1 MHVTGQFSEG
11 PFGQLKKDVFTVS
24 RLNIEVRSALENSF
38 PLLWVIGE
46 ISNLSQPRSGHLYF
60 TLKDS
65 GAQVRCALFRARR
78 LKLGFAPAD
87 GLQVLVRARV
97 TLYEPRG
104 DFQLV
109 IEHMEA
115 AGDGAL
121 RQQVEA
127 LKAKLAAEGVFDAGR
142 KQPLPALPQRIG
154 VITSPSGAAIRD
166 VLTVLRR
173 RFPAIAVLVY
183 PVSVQGDDAPVEI
196 RRMIELADAR
206 RECDLLVL
214 TRGGGSLEDLMAFN
228 DEDVVRAVSACQTP
242 IVCAVGHETDFTLA
256 DLAADR
262 RAPTPSAAAEL
273 VSPDVRELAA
283 RFTAQVSSLR
293 RLVER
298 RLSHD
303 RLRGNSLI
311 RRLEQAHPG
320 RRLMRQQQRLDE
332 LEARMSRRLRQRMD
346 HVDAHLAHLVRRL
359 AAQTPRRRIRLLA
372 ELIRA
377 LDTRLRRATVTRLV
391 SAKHRADALTRELNA
406 VSPLAT
412 LGRGYAIVR
421 RELDGSVV
429 TRASAVDPGETVETQ
444 LAAGSL
450 VCRIEVV
457 RD

>member
-1 MHVTGQFSEG
+1 
-11 PFGQLKKDVFTVS
+11 
-24 RLNIEVRSALENSF
+24 
-38 PLLWVIGE
+38 
-46 ISNLSQPRSGHLYF
+46 
-60 TLKDS
+60 
-65 GAQVRCALFRARR
+65 
-78 LKLGFAPAD
+78 
-87 GLQVLVRARV
+87 
-97 TLYEPRG
+97 
-104 DFQLV
+104 
-109 IEHMEA
+109 
-115 AGDGAL
+115 
-121 RQQVEA
+121 
-127 LKAKLAAEGVFDAGR
+127 
-142 KQPLPALPQRIG
+142 
-154 VITSPSGAAIRD
+154 
-166 VLTVLRR
+166 
-173 RFPAIAVLVY
+173 
-183 PVSVQGDDAPVEI
+183 
-196 RRMIELADAR
+196 
-206 RECDLLVL
+206 
-214 TRGGGSLEDLMAFN
+214 MAFN

-273 VSPDVRELAA
+273 VSPDVR
-283 RFTAQVSSLR
+283 
-293 RLVER
+293 ER

-372 ELIRA
+372 ELIGA